1 MDHVAIMNP
10 KLKLI
15 NKILSGEKK
24 IESRWLK
31 NKSAPWGKVKAGD
44 RVYFKDSGGPVRVA
58 AEVEKVMQFEKT
70 DFGEAKK
77 LFKDADSW
85 SKGKNYCVLVFLR
98 RPEQVKPFG
107 INKFGFGSAAAWL
120 CVEDINSIKVP
131 QSRSL

>member
-58 AEVEKVMQFEKT
+58 AEVEKVEQFTDLEKAAKI
-70 DFGEAKK
+70 FG
-77 LFKDADSW
+77 DDSW
-85 SKGKNYCVLVFLR
+85 KKDKNYCVLIWLKNPKKV
-98 RPEQVKPFG
+98 EPFI
-107 INKFGFGSAAAWL
+107 INKSGFGSPAAWL
-120 CVEDINSIKVP
+120 CVGDINSIKVP
-131 QSRSL
+131 QNRSL